1 MHSCNALTDE
11 DLPMKK
17 QRQIG
22 LPLLFLPLL
31 LLLGAC
37 GAVLQHQKAIEQA
50 IIGYSDYYIVVRN
63 LADQVKEGYSK
74 VDPKQSVVTYTISVD
89 IPDYSSVDFQ
99 GVSVTVPQVDAGVSS
114 AEQYQKKAILAL
126 RKVLETYALK
136 NPISSYISIPVTFD
150 VVSSGD
156 GWAASITTS
165 SKAAIQQAVEG
176 SMLKILEA
184 NASYQTNSQLAGVN
198 EALSALLAEPLGGAE
213 YAALVNFSSV
223 TQASDGTCTAT
234 ASYPDPTAV
243 YAALGEAYVN
253 SYNQSFYGDPITV
266 TLTAEG
272 LSQLDTSSIPHV
284 EDEIR
289 ASYRAETKSWALL
302 DANTL
307 IARVAAAK
315 QQAEAAAS
323 DAVNTVWRIA
333 PSDPPAS
340 GMLLEGTS
348 TGNKIV
354 FKAGGTLGRYYYVQ
368 LYAISGED
376 VSEEG
381 TLAAGLFILGG
392 TSADVLLPTGFY
404 RVACLVGNDWYGA
417 DALFGKDAKKYAG
430 KNALES
436 REGYVNTISFQ

>member
-1 MHSCNALTDE
+1 MRKLS
-11 DLPMKK
+11 
-17 QRQIG
+17 RIG
-22 LPLLFLPLL
+22 LPLLFLTLTFAL
-31 LLLGAC
+31 SAC
-37 GAVLQHQKAIEQA
+37 GAASQHQKAIEQA
-50 IIGYSDYYIVVRN
+50 IVGYSDYYIVVRN
-63 LADQVKEGYSK
+63 LADQVKAGYSK
-74 VDPKQSVVTYTISVD
+74 IDPTQSVVTYTISVE
-89 IPDYSSVDFQ
+89 IPDYSSTDFQ
-99 GVSVTVPQVDAGVSS
+99 GVSVTVPQMDAGVSS

-126 RKVLETYALK
+126 RQVLETYALK
-136 NPISSYISIPVTFD
+136 NPIASYISIPVTFD

-184 NASYQTNSQLAGVN
+184 NMSYQTNSQLAGVN
-198 EALSALLAEPLGGAE
+198 GALSALLAEPLGGAE
-213 YAALVNFSSV
+213 YAALVSFSSV
-223 TQASDGTCTAT
+223 MQAADGTYTAT

-272 LSQLDTSSIPHV
+272 LSQLDTSSMPRV
-284 EDEIR
+284 EDEVR
-289 ASYRAETKSWALL
+289 ASCHAEAKSWSLL
-302 DANTL
+302 DANAL
-307 IARVAAAK
+307 INRVTAAR

-323 DAVNTVWRIA
+323 DAVNTVWRIV
-333 PSDPPAS
+333 PLDPPAS
-340 GMLLEGTS
+340 GTLLEGTS
-348 TGNKIV
+348 AGNKII

-404 RVACLVGNDWYGA
+404 RVACLVGSDWYGP
-417 DALFGKDAKKYAG
+417 DALFGKEAKKYAG